1 MLEAVIFDWD
11 GTLADSK
18 KYIVKAFQKVL
29 REVGCEVTD
38 EYIDRLIGIGP
49 RNIFKEALKSA
60 NMPYSEEMINEMI
73 ERKIKVQMKFLTEIQ
88 LFDGAVELLRS
99 LHNRVKM
106 ALATMSNRKV
116 IEKILDEKGV
126 RKYFDVVITVDE
138 VNKPKPDPE
147 IFLKSAAKLE
157 CKPER
162 CVVVEDS
169 IFGVMAAKRANMKC
183 IAVPTG
189 SYSKE
194 ELGKYKP
201 DLLVD
206 SLNDRDAILNF
217 ILDG

>member
-73 ERKIKVQMKFLTEIQ
+73 EKKIKVQMKFLTEIE

>member
-73 ERKIKVQMKFLTEIQ
+73 EKKIKVQMKFLTEIE
-88 LFDGAVELLRS
+88 LFDGAVELLSS

>member
-73 ERKIKVQMKFLTEIQ
+73 EKKIKVQMKFLTEIE

-183 IAVPTG
+183 IVVPTG

>member
-73 ERKIKVQMKFLTEIQ
+73 EKKIKVQMKFLTEIE

-217 ILDG
+217 ILDV